1 MKKRFTEEQI
11 VAVLKEYE
19 SGTTA
24 LELTRRL
31 GINRNTL
38 YNWKKKYGGLEVNE
52 ARRLKQL
59 TDENGRLK
67 KIVADLTLE
76 NAAIKDALTK
86 KMG

>member
-76 NAAIKDALTK
+76 NAAIKDALTRK
-86 KMG
+86 W